1 MKKLITACMATFM
14 LSGCLT
20 PQNEAVRNLSYSQ
33 AVKAIPKGS
42 SKDRVRSV
50 LGKPDTVN
58 SQNGEEMWS
67 YVDQQ
72 VDIGKLLTPFT
83 NSLKALDTKSFIIW
97 FDLNGRVKRVHQGTF
112 NL

>member
-1 MKKLITACMATFM
+1 MKKIMSACVLALTV
-14 LSGCLT
+14 SGCFA
-20 PQNEAVRNLSYSQ
+20 PQNEAVRNLSYQQ

-42 SKDRVRSV
+42 SKDRVREV

-97 FDLNGRVKRVHQGTF
+97 FDPNCRVKRVHQGTF